1 MSGPRPDAAAV
12 RSRWGR
18 RVLMAAGGAVA
29 AVLAAFL
36 LAGTAAADPPTAPRP
51 ADSCTAQMT
60 LAPNPLLGGGP
71 TAAFATVTGLEPG
84 APYNVFLGTQ
94 LTTNGVADLD
104 GTTRVTLLL
113 NPLVS
118 VAINVQVATTSRC
131 AVGTLVVGAPLHVE
145 CASFVSA
152 GSSLVCFR

>member
-1 MSGPRPDAAAV
+1 MSRTVQGTGAA
-12 RSRWGR
+12 RSLEGR
-18 RVLMAAGGAVA
+18 RMLMAAGGAIA
-29 AVLAAFL
+29 AIVGAFCL
-36 LAGTAAADPPTAPRP
+36 TSIAAADPPTTPRP

-71 TAAFATVTGLEPG
+71 TEAFATVTGLEPG

-104 GTTRVTLLL
+104 GTARVTLLL

-131 AVGTLVVGAPLHVE
+131 AVGTLIVGAPLHVE
-145 CASFVSA
+145 CASFVTA
-152 GSSLVCFR
+152 GSSLICVR